1 MEQQAAQ
8 TTTHESAATNE
19 TLEAQAPVL
28 PVAFKEWAVTVNSL
42 LKGELIFVMRK
53 GGIVEETRHFSL
65 QAPQFYLMPAYEH
78 QKEHLLKPAYQGR
91 IAATMENWS
100 PQQQYMELEGYA
112 EVIEDILVTDAEAL
126 QAVRE
131 LHIWTDQF
139 AEERLKWKKT
149 QPLHLLVLRVY
160 KLDEPLETAMQEA
173 YRGCKSWVTIDDALP
188 KRKLIPVLDD
198 EQFADKYNA
207 LKTAFAGQL

>member
-1 MEQQAAQ
+1 MMEQQTVKATIHETAA
-8 TTTHESAATNE
+8 THEP
-19 TLEAQAPVL
+19 LEAPALQ
-28 PVAFKEWAVTVNSL
+28 VAFKEWAVTVESL

-65 QAPQFYLMPAYEH
+65 QSPQFYLMPAYEH

-100 PQQQYMELEGYA
+100 PQQQHMELQGYA
-112 EVIEDILVTDAEAL
+112 EVVEDILITGPEAL
-126 QAVRE
+126 HAVRE

-160 KLDEPLETAMQEA
+160 KLDKSLNTEMQEA
-173 YRGCKSWVTIDDALP
+173 YRGCKSWVTINEALP
-188 KRKLIPVLDD
+188 ERELIPVLDD

-207 LKTAFAGQL
+207 LKTALAGLL